1 MAGFRH
7 MKALVEPG
15 RALTDEEKHRYSRHL
30 LIPDLDLLG
39 QRRLINAKVLCVGAG
54 GLGAPT
60 ILYLA
65 AAGVG
70 TIGILDFDLVELSN
84 LQRQVIHSQGD
95 VGRSKVDSAAEK
107 ARALNP
113 SVNLNLH
120 KTMIDE
126 SNALKIISEYD
137 LVIDCTDNFA
147 TRYLINDAAALL
159 GKPCIWGSI
168 YRFDGQA
175 SVFWSEFGPC
185 YRCMHPT
192 PPPPGLVPNC
202 AEGGVLGSLCGSIGT
217 IQSTEAI
224 KLITG
229 IGEPLIGKLLI
240 HNALDSSYQKVNI
253 EKSPNCPIC
262 TKSQRELLPSYQ
274 TFCDSGLS
282 GISVQEL
289 VSRFDSGAEFQLVD
303 VREPE
308 EFATGAIADA
318 KLHPVAEFLNG
329 SVIKNLSRDKDLVLY
344 CRSGKRSAACLS
356 VLKDAGFQR
365 ATHLEGGIL
374 AWQSFNQDTEKG
386 INGK

>member
-1 MAGFRH
+1 

-107 ARALNP
+107 AKALNP

-175 SVFWSEFGPC
+175 SVFWSEYGPC

-240 HNALDSSYQKVNI
+240 HNAIDSSYQTVTI
-253 EKSPNCPIC
+253 
-262 TKSQRELLPSYQ
+262 
-274 TFCDSGLS
+274 
-282 GISVQEL
+282 
-289 VSRFDSGAEFQLVD
+289 
-303 VREPE
+303 
-308 EFATGAIADA
+308 
-318 KLHPVAEFLNG
+318 
-329 SVIKNLSRDKDLVLY
+329 
-344 CRSGKRSAACLS
+344 
-356 VLKDAGFQR
+356 
-365 ATHLEGGIL
+365 
-374 AWQSFNQDTEKG
+374 
-386 INGK
+386 

>member
-1 MAGFRH
+1 MR
-7 MKALVEPG
+7 ALVEPG
-15 RALTDEEKHRYSRHL
+15 RALTDDEKHRYSRHL
-30 LIPDLDLLG
+30 LIPDVDLLG
-39 QRRLINAKVLCVGAG
+39 QRRLINAKVLCIGAG
-54 GLGAPT
+54 GLGSPT

-65 AAGVG
+65 AAGIG
-70 TIGILDFDLVELSN
+70 TIGILDFDVVELSN
-84 LQRQVIHSQGD
+84 LQRQIIHTQSD
-95 VGRSKVDSAAEK
+95 VGKSKVESAAEK
-107 ARALNP
+107 AKSLNS
-113 SVNLNLH
+113 SVTINLH

-126 SNALKIISEYD
+126 SNAIQIISEYD

-175 SVFWSEFGPC
+175 SIFWSEYGPC

-192 PPPPGLVPNC
+192 PPPSGLVPNC
-202 AEGGVLGSLCGSIGT
+202 AEGGVLGTLCGSIGT

-240 HNALDSSYQKVNI
+240 HNALDSSYQKISI

-262 TKSQRELLPSYQ
+262 TKKQSELLPSYQ
-274 TFCDSGLS
+274 AFCNSGVS

-289 VSRFDSGAEFQLVD
+289 VHRLDSGVAFQLID

-318 KLHPVAEFLNG
+318 KLHPVAQFLNG
-329 SVIKNLSRDKDLVLY
+329 SVLKTLARDKELVLY
-344 CRSGKRSAACLS
+344 CRSGKRSATCLWI
-356 VLKDAGFQR
+356 LKDAGFQR

-374 AWQSFNQDTEKG
+374 AWQSFKQDSEEG
-386 INGK
+386 FNG